1 MANVTMYLQAATGD
15 DPKTIDALQ
24 YTGVELR
31 QLFAAMYHTEGII
44 KATDGKVGPR
54 AAGANMSVD
63 VPPLAAIVTG
73 DQGTNPGSYFTAE
86 DATTNVAVPAAPG
99 SGTRTHLIVEQI
111 YDKQAD
117 GGSLYGGKP
126 ICLEDT
132 DGTGARLTDSA
143 LVLASVT
150 VPAGAA
156 SVTASMINDLRP
168 YACYPGRLLGWNTK
182 SGNTGTSDSFVE
194 VAVGTKV
201 TINLAARS
209 VIAIKYS
216 LWGHTEGTDKANSAM
231 NTLRIIAGPN
241 APGLGGTLID
251 AANGN
256 FGASGADAT
265 VGDEMPYTVGPGQFT
280 IGNGF
285 MARGGSGHQ
294 DDSQSGLSHPARLIV
309 RFEEL
314 A

>member
-1 MANVTMYLQAATGD
+1 MYLQAATGD

-31 QLFAAMYHTEGII
+31 QLFSAMYHTEGVI
-44 KATDGKVGPR
+44 KATDGKVSPR

-86 DATTNVAVPAAPG
+86 DATTNVTVPAAPG
-99 SGTRTHLIVEQI
+99 SGTRTHLIVQQI

-126 ICLEDT
+126 ICVPDT
-132 DGTGARLTDSA
+132 DGSGAKVPKSA
-143 LVLASVT
+143 LTLASVT
-150 VPAGAA
+150 VAAGQA
-156 SVTASMINDLRP
+156 SVSAAMINDLRP
-168 YACYPGRLLGWNTK
+168 YACYPGRLLGSNTI
-182 SGNTGTSDSFVE
+182 SGDTGTSNAFVE

-209 VIAIKYS
+209 KLSVRYS
-216 LWGHTEGTDKANSAM
+216 LWGHSEGTDKANSVM
-231 NTLRIIAGPN
+231 ETLRVIAGPN
-241 APGLGGTLID
+241 APGLSGTIID

-256 FGASGADAT
+256 LGTNGTDET
-265 VGDEMPYTVGPGQFT
+265 VGDEMLYTVGPGQFT
-280 IGNGF
+280 FGNGF
-285 MARGGSGHQ
+285 MARGGTGHK
-294 DDSQSGLSHPARLIV
+294 DDTDSGLPHPAKLIV